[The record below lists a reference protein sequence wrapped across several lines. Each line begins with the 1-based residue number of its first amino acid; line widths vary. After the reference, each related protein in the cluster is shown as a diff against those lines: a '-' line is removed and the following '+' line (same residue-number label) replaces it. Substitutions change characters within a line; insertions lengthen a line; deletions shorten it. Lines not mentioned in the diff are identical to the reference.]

1 MAASHVVPRVRTDSA
16 SPFDLANEWNH
27 EQKVES
33 RYLPRTRDS
42 PERRQKGRWGRDI
55 KARRGRG
62 YQQRSVL
69 KKRSAS
75 KDARAW
81 CTSPAG
87 VRTGPS
93 RPTAA
98 HATATR
104 TRPDENPVQK
114 SRVERV
120 AMAVKSCRPSAWGS
134 VGVRVGVG
142 VRVRV
147 GVRVEVRVRVRVKRC
162 RPG

>member
-69 KKRSAS
+69 K
-75 KDARAW
+75 DTRALFV
-81 CTSPAG
+81 SM
-87 VRTGPS
+87 
-93 RPTAA
+93 TAA
-98 HATATR
+98 VLGFT
-104 TRPDENPVQK
+104 PFVYK
-114 SRVERV
+114 KLV
-120 AMAVKSCRPSAWGS
+120 
-134 VGVRVGVG
+134 
-142 VRVRV
+142 
-147 GVRVEVRVRVRVKRC
+147 
-162 RPG
+162 

>member
-1 MAASHVVPRVRTDSA
+1 MRVLEDVEHEAVEVHGGVAEQEAPRVR
-16 SPFDLANEWNH
+16 
-27 EQKVES
+27 V
-33 RYLPRTRDS
+33 RVR
-42 PERRQKGRWGRDI
+42 
-55 KARRGRG
+55 
-62 YQQRSVL
+62 
-69 KKRSAS
+69 
-75 KDARAW
+75 ARARARW
-81 CTSPAG
+81 PG

-93 RPTAA
+93 KPTAA

-104 TRPDENPVQK
+104 TRPEEKPLQK

-147 GVRVEVRVRVRVKRC
+147 GVRVEV
-162 RPG
+162 GFG